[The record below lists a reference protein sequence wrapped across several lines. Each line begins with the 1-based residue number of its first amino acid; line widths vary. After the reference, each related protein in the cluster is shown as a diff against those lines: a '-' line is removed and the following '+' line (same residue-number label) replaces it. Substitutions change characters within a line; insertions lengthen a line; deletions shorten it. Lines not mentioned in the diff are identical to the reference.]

1 MKKLRTL
8 ILSFGSLLFFATG
21 AFAQDCLV
29 EEAAQAALD
38 REIELITELAADPEE
53 SFSGPESCINADIFN
68 SFDLSIA
75 IPDLAGL
82 LTSFSTDLITA
93 AIADAQAQACR
104 AIGDAVDDAVG
115 GASSVVAS
123 FNDTLSDELAD
134 ILDNGWADLE
144 L

>member
-1 MKKLRTL
+1 MKNLTFG
-8 ILSFGSLLFFATG
+8 ILALFFWGAT
-21 AFAQDCLV
+21 ATAQECLV

-38 REIELITELAADPEE
+38 REIALIQELAANPED
-53 SFSGPESCINADIFN
+53 SFTGPESCINSDIFN

-82 LTSFSTDLITA
+82 LSSFSTDLITN
-93 AIADAQAQACR
+93 AIASAKAQACR
-104 AIGDAVDDAVG
+104 AINDAVEDAVG
-115 GASSVVAS
+115 EASEMVSN
-123 FNDTLSDELAD
+123 FNSTLSDELAG